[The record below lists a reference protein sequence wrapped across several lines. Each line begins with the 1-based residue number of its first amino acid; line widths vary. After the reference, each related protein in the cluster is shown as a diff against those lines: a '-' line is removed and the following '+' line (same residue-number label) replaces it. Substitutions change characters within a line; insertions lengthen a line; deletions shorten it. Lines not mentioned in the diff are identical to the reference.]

1 MSRMIPPFYDDN
13 MTSDGEKK
21 LFHILEKLSAV
32 SAVLCVM
39 WPRVLLYL
47 FRGRVAYLT
56 LAT

>member
-1 MSRMIPPFYDDN
+1 MSLQLVGSFAQC
-13 MTSDGEKK
+13 
-21 LFHILEKLSAV
+21 SAAADLCV